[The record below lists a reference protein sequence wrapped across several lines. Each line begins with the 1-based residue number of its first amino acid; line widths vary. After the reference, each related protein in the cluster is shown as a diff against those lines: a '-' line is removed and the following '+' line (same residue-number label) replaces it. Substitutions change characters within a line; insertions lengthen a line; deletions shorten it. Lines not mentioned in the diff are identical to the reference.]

1 MKKPIRLIAILMT
14 VIGTVSLSQL
24 ETTEAQLVTAYYPA
38 PVTVVTT
45 RPRLFPRCTTYRPV
59 IPVQVGYPAF
69 YAPQVPVV
77 PMSPVPVP
85 TMSAYYVP
93 TAPVVTAYMAPVYP
107 VRRMGYY
114 PVPMLPAAVYPV
126 YGY

>member
-1 MKKPIRLIAILMT
+1 MKKPIRLFAILMT
-14 VIGTVSLSQL
+14 VMGTVSLSQL

-38 PVTVVTT
+38 RVTVVTA

-59 IPVQVGYPAF
+59 VPVQVGYPAY